1 LAKWKYLYCFFP
13 KSYTSD
19 VLTNGIK
26 PSRLYGGN
34 VIPVYPSR
42 SQVEKAIKG
51 RDKHSLV
58 MLDTSNLDP
67 NRIVKVDY
75 NHMFYRGMVPASAIK
90 LVNNSRSNL
99 NYNPNI
105 KKSLRHIHK
114 PSLSSLKDAF
124 NVPTSSILKKRRRL

>member
-1 LAKWKYLYCFFP
+1 WKYLYCFFP

-19 VLTNGIK
+19 ILSNGIK

-42 SQVEKAIKG
+42 SQVEKAMKG

-75 NHMFYRGMVPASAIK
+75 NHMFYRGGVPPDAIK
-90 LVNNSRSNL
+90 LVTNRSNL
-99 NYNPNI
+99 NYNPNSA
-105 KKSLRHIHK
+105 KKSLKDIHK
-114 PSLSSLKDAF
+114 TGLNSLKDSF
-124 NVPTSSILKKRRRL
+124 NVPASNIFKKRRRL

>member
-19 VLTNGIK
+19 VLANGIR

-51 RDKHSLV
+51 RDQHSLV

-75 NHMFYRGMVPASAIK
+75 NHMFYRGGVPADAIK
-90 LVNNSRSNL
+90 LVTNRSNL
-99 NYNPNI
+99 NYNPNAV
-105 KKSLRHIHK
+105 KKSLKDIHK
-114 PSLSSLKDAF
+114 TGLNSLKDSF
-124 NVPTSSILKKRRRL
+124 NVPTSNIFKKRRRL